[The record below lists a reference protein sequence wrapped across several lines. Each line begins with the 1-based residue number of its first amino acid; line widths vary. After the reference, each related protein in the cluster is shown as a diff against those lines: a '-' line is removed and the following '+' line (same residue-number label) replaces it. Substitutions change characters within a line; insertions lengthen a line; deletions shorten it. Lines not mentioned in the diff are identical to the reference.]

1 MMKGQYAIICLSLAL
16 IINLLGVIEIKR
28 EIDILDYK
36 IELLSVKV
44 ELLELKVTA
53 LENKVKDHE

>member
-16 IINLLGVIEIKR
+16 IISCLIVIEIKR
-28 EIDILDYK
+28 EIDRLDYK
-36 IELLSVKV
+36 IELLSVRV
-44 ELLELKVTA
+44 ELLELRATA